1 MKKQIQD
8 EEDDESDELGVEEN
22 LEEELEES
30 KETKD
35 EMPRASQ
42 DTLAV
47 NDTNLA
53 TSQTEVA
60 ERKSEQLAF
69 NIEESKLYE
78 SQKVEGEK

>member
-1 MKKQIQD
+1 
-8 EEDDESDELGVEEN
+8 
-22 LEEELEES
+22 
-30 KETKD
+30 
-35 EMPRASQ
+35 MPRASQ

-69 NIEESKLYE
+69 DIEESKLSE
-78 SQKVEGEK
+78 S